1 MMSIKKGNR
10 FSANYSNQTYE
21 VVGKWN
27 GNLVL
32 ASTAPGSDECLIYLP
47 EEIEEM
53 VNINQWAR
61 EAESK

>member
-10 FSANYSNQTYE
+10 FHAYYSNQIYE

-32 ASTAPGSDECLIYLP
+32 ASTAPGSDECLIYLA
-47 EEIEEM
+47 EEIEYM
-53 VNINQWAR
+53 VSANQWAR
-61 EAESK
+61 VAEK

>member
-1 MMSIKKGNR
+1 MTNIKKGNR
-10 FSANYSNQTYE
+10 FRANYSNETYE

-32 ASTAPGSDECLIYLP
+32 APTAPGSDECLMYLP

-53 VNINQWAR
+53 VSANQWAR
-61 EAESK
+61 VAEK